1 MARYF
6 RLPFGTNGD
15 REDLTDET
23 ANSLVSYSTGYTQDY
38 QRDPATDDM
47 ARRPERTLFN
57 QLNFDIT
64 STLQLYYQTG
74 VPPFITAANNN
85 GTAYSYAI
93 GARVRFNNRI
103 YENTTANNTNVPTGA
118 GWLLVDAQGA
128 DARFARRSNNLSD
141 LTNATTARTNL
152 DLGTAAVVDTGT
164 GTANVPTTAQA
175 DARYYTRTAAD
186 GRYARQSNN
195 LSDLDSATTARTNLG
210 LGTAATV
217 NTGTGTANVPTTAQA
232 DGRYYTRTAADG
244 RYARQSNNLSDLAN
258 AITAR
263 TNLGLGTSATIDA
276 GQNAGEVALI
286 GNPSTSGRAGIIE
299 NITTNANGTAIEFTG
314 NIKVQFRESFTAN
327 SNQVIQMP
335 IEFQNNDY
343 AIFLQ
348 VLRPG
353 TAFGFTTA
361 LVQAMNS
368 SGFTVSLRAS
378 DGSIANNIDIM
389 FITIGI

>member
-15 REDLTDET
+15 REALTDET

-103 YENTTANNTNVPTGA
+103 YENTTANNTNEPTGA

-141 LTNATTARTNL
+141 LANAATARTNL

-175 DARYYTRTAAD
+175 DGRYYTRTAAD
-186 GRYARQSNN
+186 GRYAQQSNN
-195 LSDLDSATTARTNLG
+195 LSDLDNATTARMNLG

-217 NTGTGTANVPTTAQA
+217 NTGTGAANVPTTAQA
-232 DGRYYTRTAADG
+232 DARYSTQSSGDA
-244 RYARQSNNLSDLAN
+244 RYARRSNNLSDLNN
-258 AITAR
+258 AGTAR
-263 TNLGLGTSATIDA
+263 TNLGIVDSIIRQGTNFREYASGRKECWGAASGSSVTVTLPITFDSTDTMFVTASANRSHSNSLYVSAFPQVI
-276 GQNAGEVALI
+276 
-286 GNPSTSGRAGIIE
+286 STSTI
-299 NITTNANGTAIEFTG
+299 
-314 NIKVQFRESFTAN
+314 NIKGYSWVLAHNGKATN
-327 SNQVIQMP
+327 SGPFNYFVI
-335 IEFQNNDY
+335 
-343 AIFLQ
+343 
-348 VLRPG
+348 G
-353 TAFGFTTA
+353 T
-361 LVQAMNS
+361 
-368 SGFTVSLRAS
+368 
-378 DGSIANNIDIM
+378 
-389 FITIGI
+389 